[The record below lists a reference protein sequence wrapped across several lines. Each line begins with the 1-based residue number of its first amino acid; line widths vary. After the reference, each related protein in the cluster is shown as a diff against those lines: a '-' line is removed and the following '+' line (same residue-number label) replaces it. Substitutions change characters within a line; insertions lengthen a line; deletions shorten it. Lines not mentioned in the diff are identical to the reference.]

1 MVRQQRQEE
10 SIVAAPTNQ
19 RRPHVRAR
27 ALLAA
32 AALVVALPVSTAG
45 APPGGFPNPATAFA
59 SLAAGVPAGSAI
71 VPLINSG
78 DVFDGTTFEG
88 IPDGLGIM
96 PVGNGKRQVDVFVN
110 FEQSHVPFSG
120 FADHEDSSVQRARL
134 DLTTHQL
141 VELETMLPASA
152 GFIRFCSAN
161 MVGPDQGFPDYT
173 FLTNE
178 ESNDVLVVPA
188 GAPYGADPGL
198 TPYRQAGYSVYLD
211 AKTGSFKKIA
221 GAGRMNHENTVVV
234 PGGWGG
240 IVSLTGDD
248 TFTAPS
254 SQLYMYS
261 ASSAGAFKQDRG
273 SLWAFRVTAKN
284 GVPVTATDPLNDA
297 NDYLEIGPL
306 DTLSGEFIPV
316 PDGIARGTSG
326 NPQTALEN
334 WSNANNVFQFV
345 RVEDI
350 GYDPDNPRTVYFAD
364 TGSSRIKEDGSGRLI
379 RPADVVA
386 NKPWYNTDGR
396 VFKMVLNASDATVVD
411 SLTILAQGRLTIS
424 EADGSTTVLDAG
436 VGFVN
441 PDNLAVGHETLMVQE
456 DASTSPTLN
465 DIWSFPIAG
474 GSWTRVATVNQT
486 AAETS
491 GIVDASQWLGDG
503 WWIFDVQSHSTQENF
518 GTGSYQVPNGG
529 LITGFTIRRELGQLS
544 LLYIPGS

>member
-1 MVRQQRQEE
+1 M
-10 SIVAAPTNQ
+10 
-19 RRPHVRAR
+19 RAR
-27 ALLAA
+27 AFLAA
-32 AALVVALPVSTAG
+32 AVLVMALPASTSG
-45 APPGGFPNPATAFA
+45 AGGFPNPGTSFVTV
-59 SLAAGVPAGSAI
+59 LPAGGLAI
-71 VPLINSG
+71 PLINSG

-96 PVGNGKRQVDVFVN
+96 PVGNGKKQVDVFVN

-134 DLTTHQL
+134 DLATHQI
-141 VELETMLPASA
+141 VGLETMLPASV

-178 ESNDVLVVPA
+178 ESNDVLNVVA
-188 GAPYGADPGL
+188 GQPYGADPGL

-240 IVSLTGDD
+240 IVALTGDD

-284 GVPVTATDPLNDA
+284 GTPVTATDAFNGA
-297 NDYLEIGPL
+297 NDYLDIGAN
-306 DTLSGEFIPV
+306 DTVSGEFIAV
-316 PDGIARGTSG
+316 PDDIARGTSG
-326 NPQTALEN
+326 NPQTALET

-364 TGSSRIKEDGSGRLI
+364 TGSSRIKEDSSGRLF
-379 RPADVVA
+379 RPADLVA
-386 NKPWYNTDGR
+386 NKPWFNTDGR
-396 VFKMVLNASDATVVD
+396 VFKMVLNSSNPKLVD
-411 SLTILAQGRLTIS
+411 SLSVLAQGRLTVS
-424 EADGSTTVLDAG
+424 EADGTTTTVDAG
-436 VGFVN
+436 VGFLN
-441 PDNLAVGHETLMVQE
+441 PDNVAVGHDTLMVQE

-465 DIWSFPIAG
+465 DIWSYPLGG
-474 GSWTRVATVNQT
+474 GSWTRVATVTQS

-503 WWIFDVQSHSTQENF
+503 WWIFDIQSHSTQESF
-518 GTGSYQVPNGG
+518 GTGTYTVPITNQV
-529 LITGFTIRRELGQLS
+529 ISGFTIRRELGQLS